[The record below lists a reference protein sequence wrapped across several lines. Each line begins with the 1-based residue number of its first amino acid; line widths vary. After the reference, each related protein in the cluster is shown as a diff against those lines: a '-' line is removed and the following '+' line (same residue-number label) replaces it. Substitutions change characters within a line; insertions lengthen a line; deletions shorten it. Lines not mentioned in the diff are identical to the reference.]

1 MFTHLT
7 PADLTPREVYKL
19 MIGCVVP
26 RPIAWI
32 TSLNDAGVVNLAPFS
47 YFNGVSSQPAVVSVS
62 FSYHPERPEK
72 AKDTLRNIRATG
84 EFVINVVSEPN
95 EVAMHG
101 TSGEYPPE
109 TSELVLYGLTEA
121 TSRKVR
127 PPSVGESPIR
137 LECALYDTVQ
147 VGSGPGSAT
156 LVLGEVVNIS
166 VRDDLIDERLHID
179 HKAMKPVGRLAGSN
193 YAFIHEIVDL
203 GPRP

>member
-1 MFTHLT
+1 MFTHLN
-7 PADLTPREVYKL
+7 PGELSPREVYKL

-32 TSLNDAGVVNLAPFS
+32 TSVNDAGVVNLAPFS
-47 YFNGVSSQPAVVSVS
+47 YFNGVSSRPAVVSVS
-62 FSYHPERPEK
+62 FSYHPDRPEN

-101 TSGEYPPE
+101 SSGDYSPE
-109 TSELVLYGLTEA
+109 TSELAVYGLTQEA
-121 TSRKVR
+121 SQKVR
-127 PPSVGESPIR
+127 PPSLAESPIR
-137 LECALYDTVQ
+137 LECTLYDSIQ
-147 VGSGPGSAT
+147 VGTGPGSAT
-156 LVLGEVVNIS
+156 LVLGEVVTIS
-166 VRDDLIDERLHID
+166 VREDLVNEQLHVD
-179 HKAMKPVGRLAGSN
+179 HKTLKPVGRLAGSN